1 VQIELSAEEAAEVRD
16 LLGQVLGDL
25 SQEIADTDNPDYRRG
40 LQARRERLVAVQAR
54 LGGA

>member
-1 VQIELSAEEAAEVRD
+1 MQIELSAEEAAEVRD